1 MRASREM
8 AGTRSRRMGK
18 VEIPGSRYTLLALFE
33 LNLHPDHI
41 WEISQNTPLDD
52 HLYVPEGAFAT
63 THLALT
69 S

>member
-1 MRASREM
+1 M
-8 AGTRSRRMGK
+8 
-18 VEIPGSRYTLLALFE
+18 VEIPGSRYTLWLYVE
-33 LNLHPDHI
+33 LILHPDHI

-52 HLYVPEGAFAT
+52 HLYVPEGAMAT

>member
-1 MRASREM
+1 MSGFHHFGHGGGGKAIDTSGLSL
-8 AGTRSRRMGK
+8 AG
-18 VEIPGSRYTLLALFE
+18 
-33 LNLHPDHI
+33 PDHI